1 MKTSGNTGGE
11 WTAIR
16 ATVKTPLLD
25 RLTAIMSVI
34 DTGLMIED
42 YSDFSL
48 NGVYGEL
55 VDDSILKADR
65 SVASV
70 TVFIPEDSDASV
82 PLSFLR
88 SQLTAEGIEA
98 TVSCEPVREED
109 WINNWKKYYK
119 PLHIGDRVV
128 IVPGWENYDPA
139 PGELTVRLDPGLAF
153 GSGSHETTSGVIRM
167 LEDSVRPGDSV
178 LDVGTGSGILGI
190 VAMKLGAGSCNAYDI
205 DPVAAEVAREN
216 FSVNGFTDKVEC
228 GVADLLRGVKKQK
241 YDIICANIVADI
253 ILRLLPDIGE
263 FMKNGTL
270 LLLSGIISERA
281 GEIERSLAE
290 NRLAVIEETEDNG
303 WRVIKAGRPA
313 DATTQTDR
321 G

>member
-1 MKTSGNTGGE
+1 MKAAGNTCGE

-55 VDDSILKADR
+55 VDESILKADR

-70 TVFIPEDSDASV
+70 TVFIPEDSDSSV
-82 PLSFLR
+82 PLSFLK
-88 SQLTAEGIEA
+88 SQLAAEGIEA
-98 TVSCEPVREED
+98 DVSCKPVREED

-119 PLHIGDRVV
+119 PLHIGERIV
-128 IVPGWENYDPA
+128 IVPGWERYDPA
-139 PGELTVRLDPGLAF
+139 PGELTLRLDPGLAF

-167 LEDSVRPGDSV
+167 LERSVRPGDSV

-216 FSVNGFTDKVEC
+216 FSVNGFADNVEC

-263 FMKNGTL
+263 FMKDGTV

-281 GEIERSLAE
+281 GEIERSVAE
-290 NRLAVIEETEDNG
+290 NGLAVIEETEDNG
-303 WRVIKAGRPA
+303 WCVIKAGRPA
-313 DATTQTDR
+313 
-321 G
+321 

>member
-1 MKTSGNTGGE
+1 MKTSGNTVGE

-55 VDDSILKADR
+55 VDESILKADR

-70 TVFIPEDSDASV
+70 TVFIPGDSDASV

-88 SQLTAEGIEA
+88 SQLAAEGIEA
-98 TVSCEPVREED
+98 TVGSEPVREED

-119 PLHIGDRVV
+119 PLHIGGRIV
-128 IVPGWENYDPA
+128 IVPGWESYDPA

-216 FSVNGFTDKVEC
+216 FSVNGFTDNVEC

-241 YDIICANIVADI
+241 YDVICANIVADI

-263 FMKNGTL
+263 FMKDGTV

-281 GEIERSLAE
+281 AEIERSVAE
-290 NRLAVIEETEDNG
+290 NRLAVIEKTEENG
-303 WRVIKAGRPA
+303 WCVIKAGRSA
-313 DATTQTDR
+313 
-321 G
+321 